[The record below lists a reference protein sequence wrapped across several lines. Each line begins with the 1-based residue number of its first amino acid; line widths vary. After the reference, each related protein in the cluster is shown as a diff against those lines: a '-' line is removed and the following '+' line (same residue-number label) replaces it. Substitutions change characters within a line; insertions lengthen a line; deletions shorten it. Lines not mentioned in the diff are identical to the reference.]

1 MKHVLLLARHF
12 NALNGGIGKYSEN
25 VLEAVQKHYK
35 NKPVIITKFNCKK
48 ENLFEYF
55 WFNLWRIY
63 DYLDKHKPFDLYHAL
78 SPLEATYLPKEKT
91 IVTFH
96 DLIPLLS
103 YDYTFA
109 NILKKIIFYISV
121 FQAKRCKRIIC
132 VSDKTKNE
140 LMQSFTV
147 DKSKII
153 VIPNMVG
160 DELKFAPYRK
170 KKKTIIGFISKIDD
184 ARKRILE
191 FIDVFKQIDD
201 PNLEFHFAG
210 IGTYFEK
217 VEQAA
222 KEDKRIKVYGR
233 ISDTQKQHFFADLD
247 LLVVPSKDEGF
258 GIPIIEALKVGRPVL
273 IFNDCTL
280 PKEIRKLCFS
290 EDFTPIGIKKGIKKT
305 QTALKSKN
313 LPRNLS
319 KKVEKYSSNNIS
331 KQIIQEYDKLLK

>member
-1 MKHVLLLARHF
+1 MKHILLLARHF
-12 NALNGGIGKYSEN
+12 NALNGGIGKYAEN
-25 VLEAVQKHYK
+25 VYESVKHHYK
-35 NKPVIITKFNCKK
+35 YKPVIIQKVAAKR
-48 ENLFEYF
+48 ENLIEY
-55 WFNLWRIY
+55 LIY
-63 DYLDKHKPFDLYHAL
+63 NFFQIPDFLKHHKQFDLYHAI
-78 SPLEATYLPKEKT
+78 SPLETFWCPKNKT

-96 DLIPLLS
+96 DLMPLLS
-103 YDYTFA
+103 YDYTPS
-109 NILKKIIFYISV
+109 NIIKKIIFFISV

-140 LMQSFTV
+140 LIQSFTV

-217 VEQAA
+217 VKRAA
-222 KEDKRIKVYGR
+222 KGDKRIKVYGR

-258 GIPIIEALKVGRPVL
+258 CIPIIEALKVGRPVL

-290 EDFTPIGIKKGIKKT
+290 EDFTPAGIKKGVKKAK
-305 QTALKSKN
+305 TALKSKN
-313 LPRNLS
+313 LPKSLS
-319 KKVEKYSSNNIS
+319 KKAEKYSSNNIS
-331 KQIIQEYDKLLK
+331 KEIIQEYDKLLK

>member
-25 VLEAVQKHYK
+25 VLESVQKHYK
-35 NKPVIITKFNCKK
+35 NKPIIITKFNCKK

-55 WFNLWRIY
+55 WFNFRRIH

-96 DLIPLLS
+96 DLMPLLS
-103 YDYTFA
+103 HDYSPQ
-109 NILKKIIFYISV
+109 NVIKKIVFYIAV
-121 FQAKRCKRIIC
+121 KQAIKSKRIIC
-132 VSDKTKNE
+132 VSDKTKRE
-140 LMQSFTV
+140 LLNNFNV
-147 DKSKII
+147 DINKITI
-153 VIPNMVG
+153 IPNMVG
-160 DELKFAPYRK
+160 DELKLAKYK
-170 KKKTIIGFISKIDD
+170 KSKKVKIGFISKIDD

-191 FIDVFKQIDD
+191 FIALFKQIKD

-210 IGTYFEK
+210 IGAYFDK
-217 VEQAA
+217 VKEAA
-222 KEDKRIKVYGR
+222 KDDKRIKIYGR
-233 ISDTQKQHFFADLD
+233 ISDAQKQRFFTDLD
-247 LLVVPSKDEGF
+247 VLVVPSKDEGF

-290 EDFTPIGIKKGIKKT
+290 EDFTPKGILKGIKKT
-305 QTALKSKN
+305 QTALKNPK
-313 LPRNLS
+313 NLS
-319 KKVEKYSSNNIS
+319 KKAEKYSSNNIS
-331 KQIIQEYDKLLK
+331 KQIIKEYDKLLK